1 MLKFV
6 RDYMRTGTEIPMKP
20 LGTEMSD
27 AVVEMSAKGLGCVC
41 IVNDAGEAVGIITD
55 GDLRRALRTH
65 EPQSWASIQAADLMT
80 TDPITAA
87 PDQLAVAALELM
99 ERNRRKSISV
109 MPVQAASGELV
120 GLLRLHDLV
129 QAGLS
134 RASNATTDV
143 PQAA

>member
-1 MLKFV
+1 
-6 RDYMRTGTEIPMKP
+6 
-20 LGTEMSD
+20 
-27 AVVEMSAKGLGCVC
+27 
-41 IVNDAGEAVGIITD
+41 
-55 GDLRRALRTH
+55 
-65 EPQSWASIQAADLMT
+65 
-80 TDPITAA
+80 
-87 PDQLAVAALELM
+87 M

-134 RASNATTDV
+134 RASSPTTETDV